1 MESLLAH
8 IFVGSQGELAS
19 SWAQHS
25 RRYASPSLSVT
36 VYCLSEF
43 PSSPSEIWGTW
54 GGKRCPGRRKGMEGG
69 EVRRSRQ
76 SPGGIIRF
84 RLTGLLGSPG
94 QDPLAQF
101 SIPHRPGTPLL
112 PPPHLLRAATCHP
125 HISAWKS
132 LTPGTPPPSA
142 ISLDTPTP
150 CFPGSCVW
158 IILSCTV
165 IAFWGTCIP
174 CRP

>member
-84 RLTGLLGSPG
+84 QLTGLLGSPG
-94 QDPLAQF
+94 QDPLAQV

-112 PPPHLLRAATCHP
+112 PPPTFSGQQLVIL
-125 HISAWKS
+125 ISQLGNHS
-132 LTPGTPPPSA
+132 LQEPPP
-142 ISLDTPTP
+142 LLPL
-150 CFPGSCVW
+150 V
-158 IILSCTV
+158 
-165 IAFWGTCIP
+165 
-174 CRP
+174 